1 MYFYWTAAIYLGFG
15 ISCKENWSLCQ
26 QLPDDSSNFQGQP
39 LLEEWSA
46 VHEAGLS
53 KSERISYGG
62 VEDAPTVSI
71 ITTGIGRS
79 YRKTPCHQVPL
90 PAPCSPTLSTSLKFK
105 KTIVVAIKLNGFTK
119 DFEGEQNLKAEP
131 LPLNSV
137 TAALLPI
144 VPRQDR
150 EWSPCWSY
158 PEGQLRAE
166 WSCCRRNAKP
176 PGKSINLEEPG
187 SSQRNINSG
196 KGGLREAVEYSPSSK
211 VQLTLQPT
219 SPIINFPSSLRKF

>member
-1 MYFYWTAAIYLGFG
+1 M
-15 ISCKENWSLCQ
+15 
-26 QLPDDSSNFQGQP
+26 
-39 LLEEWSA
+39 
-46 VHEAGLS
+46 
-53 KSERISYGG
+53 
-62 VEDAPTVSI
+62 EDAPTVSI

-150 EWSPCWSY
+150 E
-158 PEGQLRAE
+158 
-166 WSCCRRNAKP
+166 
-176 PGKSINLEEPG
+176 
-187 SSQRNINSG
+187 
-196 KGGLREAVEYSPSSK
+196 
-211 VQLTLQPT
+211 
-219 SPIINFPSSLRKF
+219 